1 MPSPRGYRGRD
12 AQPAAQTATL
22 TWKPPRCGVNLKMKP
37 IARILLIAPLLG
49 GAAHADD
56 NGFYLGAAL
65 GQSETRLQESSINF
79 KDTSAGYK
87 LIAGIRPI
95 DLLAV
100 ELSYIDFGS
109 ASDGG
114 ASADSKAGAG
124 FLVGYLPLPLPLL
137 DVYGKAGAAAWKVD
151 ARNPLVSLRD
161 SGSSFAWG
169 AGAGVH
175 FRSFG
180 ARLEYEKF
188 SHSDSRNLELLSL
201 GVTWTFL

>member
-1 MPSPRGYRGRD
+1 
-12 AQPAAQTATL
+12 
-22 TWKPPRCGVNLKMKP
+22 MKS
-37 IARILLIAPLLG
+37 IARLLLIAPLLG
-49 GAAHADD
+49 GAAHAADH
-56 NGFYLGAAL
+56 GVYLGAAL
-65 GQSETRLQESSINF
+65 GQSETRLRESSINL

-100 ELSYIDFGS
+100 ELNYIDFGS
-109 ASDGG
+109 ASDSG

-137 DVYGKAGAAAWKVD
+137 DIYGKVGVAAWKVD
-151 ARNPLVSLRD
+151 ASNPLVSLRD

-169 AGAGVH
+169 AGTGLH
-175 FRSFG
+175 FGSLG

-188 SHSDSRNLELLSL
+188 NNSGSRNLDLLSL
-201 GVTWTFL
+201 GLSWTFL